1 MTGKKDLM
9 QIIRSLDPEL
19 DPKGYVYC
27 TVAHDSKQL
36 PEESW
41 ATILEEEG
49 ITLILTKGEAD
60 ANGLKYEGL
69 WRRITC
75 RVHSSLDAVGL
86 TALISSRLAQQG
98 IPANIV
104 AGYHHDHVFV
114 PETRSEDALHI
125 MENLGYG
132 EGSSGDTCP

>member
-27 TVAHDSKQL
+27 AVAHDSKQL

-132 EGSSGDTCP
+132 EGSSGDPCP